1 MKNTRKRKCA
11 VPLFVAV
18 TVLFDELL
26 LHFWVTDNLMTGRL
40 LAVSAFALAWGGFLG
55 LLVSLI
61 PGPRGQKWAAVALSL
76 ALAVLYLM
84 EYFLNDA
91 YQTFMTFRTI
101 FAGADGV
108 AEDYLDL
115 IGALLLQNAWR
126 IGLMLLPALLFGL
139 LASGTKIRWTM
150 RALLAAIVIAASLLG
165 VVVVQVFEV
174 DAPRLTTA
182 YNFDGAVRSFGLNTA
197 LVLDAVRRND
207 DQQPTFLPA
216 PTSPEE
222 TESPSTEPQATEA
235 TETPTE
241 PPIIYEDNA
250 LGLDFAA
257 LAQSESNSA
266 VAAVH
271 NYVASL
277 TPTKQNEYT
286 GLFEGKNLI
295 FITAEAFSAEVVD
308 PELTPTLY
316 RLLNNGMHFTDYY
329 QPSWGSST
337 TSGEFS
343 NVTGIVPTTGGEC
356 MQEALQQDL
365 FLTIGNRLQ
374 ELGYHSV
381 AYHNHTRTYYDRYL
395 THPALG
401 YDSFV
406 ALGSGMEEGVKK
418 LWPESDEEM
427 MRFTVSRYIDRQ
439 PFSVYYMTVSG
450 HALYSR
456 SGNNMARRNFD
467 AVDHLPYSD
476 TVKCY
481 LACNMELEYG
491 MAYLVSQLEEAGIA
505 DDTVIVIATDHY
517 PYGLEN
523 SDTWGN
529 DKDYL
534 SELYGREVTDCFIR
548 EHSALI
554 IWSGCLEEQ
563 APIVVDTPVYSLDIL
578 PTLCNLFGVEFD
590 SRLLVGRD
598 VFSEAQPLVFW
609 PDYSWK
615 TEKGSYDAVTGVFTP
630 AEGVT
635 VEAGY
640 IEQIASLVSNKIT
653 YSSAVNRNDY
663 FNYVADTLN

>member
-1 MKNTRKRKCA
+1 M
-11 VPLFVAV
+11 
-18 TVLFDELL
+18 
-26 LHFWVTDNLMTGRL
+26 
-40 LAVSAFALAWGGFLG
+40 
-55 LLVSLI
+55 
-61 PGPRGQKWAAVALSL
+61 
-76 ALAVLYLM
+76 
-84 EYFLNDA
+84 
-91 YQTFMTFRTI
+91 
-101 FAGADGV
+101 
-108 AEDYLDL
+108 
-115 IGALLLQNAWR
+115 
-126 IGLMLLPALLFGL
+126 
-139 LASGTKIRWTM
+139 
-150 RALLAAIVIAASLLG
+150 
-165 VVVVQVFEV
+165 
-174 DAPRLTTA
+174 
-182 YNFDGAVRSFGLNTA
+182 
-197 LVLDAVRRND
+197 
-207 DQQPTFLPA
+207 
-216 PTSPEE
+216 
-222 TESPSTEPQATEA
+222 
-235 TETPTE
+235 
-241 PPIIYEDNA
+241 
-250 LGLDFAA
+250 
-257 LAQSESNSA
+257 
-266 VAAVH
+266 AAVH

>member
-1 MKNTRKRKCA
+1 MKKLQKLKCPA
-11 VPLFVAV
+11 PLFLAALVP
-18 TVLFDELL
+18 FYELL
-26 LHFWVTDNLMTGRL
+26 LHFWVTEHLMIGRV
-40 LAVSAFALAWGGFLG
+40 LAVAAFALAWGFFLG

-61 PGPRGQKWAAVALSL
+61 SKPRYQKRAAVILGL
-76 ALAVLYLM
+76 GLAVVYLL

-91 YQTFMTFRTI
+91 YKKFMTFQTV
-101 FAGADGV
+101 FAGADGI
-108 AEDYLDL
+108 AEDYFDL
-115 IGALLLQNAWR
+115 VMGLLAQNAWR
-126 IGLMLLPALLFGL
+126 IGLVLLPVLIYGLF
-139 LASGTKIRWTM
+139 AKPMKTRWSL
-150 RALLAAIVIAASLLG
+150 RGILAAVAITASLLG
-165 VVVVQVFEV
+165 VGVVQVFEV
-174 DAPRLTTA
+174 DAARLTTA
-182 YNFDGAVRSFGLNTA
+182 YNFDSAVRSFGLNTA
-197 LVLDAVRRND
+197 LTLDAVRSHD
-207 DQQPTFLPA
+207 DQQPTFIPA
-216 PTSPEE
+216 A
-222 TESPSTEPQATEA
+222 TEPAATEA
-235 TETPTE
+235 ATEPEATEVTEAPTE
-241 PPIIYEDNA
+241 PPIVYEDNA
-250 LGLDFAA
+250 MDLDFAA
-257 LAQSESNSA
+257 LAESESNDA
-266 VAAVH
+266 VAAIH
-271 NYVASL
+271 SYVASL
-277 TPTKQNEYT
+277 TPTKQNEFT

-295 FITAEAFSAEVVD
+295 FITAEAFAAEVVD

-343 NVTGIVPTTGGEC
+343 NVIGIVPTTGAEC
-356 MQEALQQDL
+356 MQESLQQNL

-374 ELGYHSV
+374 EEGYYSV

-427 MRFTVSRYIDRQ
+427 MKFTVSQYIDRQ

-450 HALYSR
+450 HALYSK

-491 MAYLVSQLEEAGIA
+491 MAHLVSQLEEKGIA

-517 PYGLEN
+517 PYGLER
-523 SDTWGN
+523 SDAWGT

-534 SELYGREVTDCFIR
+534 SELYGQEVTDCFIR

-554 IWSGCLEEQ
+554 IWSGCLEDRE
-563 APIVVDTPVYSLDIL
+563 PIQVDTPVYSLDIL

-598 VFSEAQPLVFW
+598 VFSDAQPLIFW
-609 PDYSWK
+609 PDHSWK
-615 TEKGSYDAVTGVFTP
+615 TEKGSFDAVTGIFTP

-635 VEAGY
+635 VEEGY
-640 IEQIASLVSNKIT
+640 VEQIASLVTNKIT
-653 YSSAVNRNDY
+653 YSSAVNKNDY
-663 FNYVADTLN
+663 FNYVVDALN

>member
-1 MKNTRKRKCA
+1 MKKSKKIQCA
-11 VPLFVAV
+11 APLYLAG
-18 TVLFDELL
+18 TVLFNELL
-26 LHFWVTDNLMTGRL
+26 LHFWVTEHLMIGRI
-40 LAVSAFALAWGGFLG
+40 LAITAFSFAWGGFLG
-55 LLVSLI
+55 LLISLI
-61 PGPRGQKWAAVALSL
+61 PSPKWQKRTTVIFSL
-76 ALAVLYLM
+76 VLGIVCLLQ
-84 EYFLNDA
+84 YFLNDA
-91 YQTFMTFRTI
+91 YKKFMNFQTV
-101 FAGADGV
+101 FAGADGI
-108 AEDYLDL
+108 AEDYFELVM
-115 IGALLLQNAWR
+115 GLLLQNAWR
-126 IGLMLLPALLFGL
+126 IGLVLLPVLIFGLVTKNPRTRWSLRGMLLAV
-139 LASGTKIRWTM
+139 TIT
-150 RALLAAIVIAASLLG
+150 ASLLG
-165 VVVVQVFEV
+165 VGVVQVFEV
-174 DAPRLTTA
+174 DAARLTTA
-182 YNFDGAVRSFGLNTA
+182 YNFDSAVRSFGVNTA
-197 LVLDAVRRND
+197 LVLDAVRSND

-216 PTSPEE
+216 QTEPEE
-222 TESPSTEPQATEA
+222 TQAATEPEVTEVTEA
-235 TETPTE
+235 PTE
-241 PPIIYEDNA
+241 PPVVYEDNA
-250 LGLDFAA
+250 MDLDFAA
-257 LAQSESNSA
+257 LAEAESNSA

-277 TPTKQNEYT
+277 TPTKQNELT

-343 NVTGIVPTTGGEC
+343 NVIGIVPTTGGEC
-356 MQEALQQDL
+356 MQEPLQQDL
-365 FLTIGNRLQ
+365 FLTIGHRLQ
-374 ELGYHSV
+374 ELDYYSV

-401 YDSFV
+401 YDKFV

-418 LWPESDEEM
+418 MWPESDEEM
-427 MRFTVSRYIDRQ
+427 MKFTVSQYIDHQ

-450 HALYSR
+450 HALYSK

-491 MAYLVSQLEEAGIA
+491 MAHLVSQLEEKGIA

-517 PYGLEN
+517 PYGLER
-523 SDTWGN
+523 SDAWGT

-534 SELYGREVTDCFIR
+534 SELYGQEVTDCFIR

-563 APIVVDTPVYSLDIL
+563 EPIVVDTPVYSLDIL

-598 VFSEAQPLVFW
+598 VFSDAQPLVFW
-609 PDYSWK
+609 PDHSWK
-615 TEKGSYDAVTGVFTP
+615 TEKGSFDAITGIFTP

-635 VEAGY
+635 VEDGY
-640 IEQIASLVSNKIT
+640 VEKIASLVANKIT
-653 YSSAVNRNDY
+653 YSSAVNKNDY
-663 FNYVADTLN
+663 FNYVADALK